1 MLDLASKLPVSRHRF
16 AQRSGRI
23 PDYKLP
29 CRCPRRRTAFDNL
42 DHSNS
47 QIIRI
52 PHRQPPQ
59 PEKATESYSRL
70 IENPFD
76 SQKVE
81 TALEEAC
88 ARGSLR

>member
-1 MLDLASKLPVSRHRF
+1 MPRQRLAAAR
-16 AQRSGRI
+16 A
-23 PDYKLP
+23 
-29 CRCPRRRTAFDNL
+29 AFDNL

-70 IENPFD
+70 IVNP
-76 SQKVE
+76 SIHKKWKP
-81 TALEEAC
+81 L
-88 ARGSLR
+88 